1 MVSEFP
7 RPNYIKAIIL
17 LQCNLFPLNFS
28 PTKHLTSS
36 PVIVYLVVIQKRSS
50 LLVCWNNRL
59 ISANTEF
66 LAENTWNGD
75 QDGEHKEG
83 SHDSKGKDPLESD
96 DLGEELA
103 DTKRSC

>member
-1 MVSEFP
+1 M
-7 RPNYIKAIIL
+7 
-17 LQCNLFPLNFS
+17 
-28 PTKHLTSS
+28 
-36 PVIVYLVVIQKRSS
+36 
-50 LLVCWNNRL
+50 VCWNNRL

-103 DTKRSC
+103 DTKRSCEDTESKAHGVILWLLVQSLVIKVADSPYR